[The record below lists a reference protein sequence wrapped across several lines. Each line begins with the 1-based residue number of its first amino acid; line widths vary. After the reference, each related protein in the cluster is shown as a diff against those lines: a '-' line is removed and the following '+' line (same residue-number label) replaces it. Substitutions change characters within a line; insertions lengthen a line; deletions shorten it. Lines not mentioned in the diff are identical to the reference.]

1 MKLDEFRK
9 LLQPM
14 VKDMVKQAILEEGLL
29 SNIVAEV
36 AQGLVL
42 AEAKSSRTAD
52 YKKQKSAH
60 NEAVEAAR
68 RDLQST
74 REENKQLFEGTRPA
88 PTGDGRGP
96 MSGVDPND
104 SGVDIDR
111 LLGGARDWS
120 KLI

>member
-42 AEAKSSRTAD
+42 AEARTSPSVD
-52 YKKQKSAH
+52 YKKQKSAQ

-74 REENKQLFEGTRPA
+74 REENKQLFEGTSPA
-88 PTGDGRGP
+88 PAGDGRGP
-96 MSGVDPND
+96 MNGVDPND
-104 SGVDIDR
+104 AGVDIDR

>member
-14 VKDMVKQAILEEGLL
+14 VKDMVKQAMLEEGFL
-29 SNIVAEV
+29 SSIVSEV

-42 AEAKSSRTAD
+42 AEAKSSVSNN
-52 YKKQKSAH
+52 YVKQESAH

-74 REENKQLFEGTRPA
+74 KKENKHIFEGTRPA
-88 PTGDGRGP
+88 PAGDGRGP
-96 MSGVDPND
+96 MNGVDPND
-104 SGVDIDR
+104 PGVDIDR
-111 LLGGARDWS
+111 LLGGARNWS

>member
-14 VKDMVKQAILEEGLL
+14 IKDMVKQTLLEEGLL
-29 SNIVAEV
+29 SNIVSEV

-42 AEAKSSRTAD
+42 AETTRSPTRPAPRQPSQDESI
-52 YKKQKSAH
+52 
-60 NEAVEAAR
+60 EAAR

-74 REENKQLFEGTRPA
+74 KAENKHIFESTQPTPSGT
-88 PTGDGRGP
+88 GNGP
-96 MSGVDPND
+96 MSGTPAND
-104 SGVDIDR
+104 AGIDLSR
-111 LLGGARDWS
+111 ILGGERDWS

>member
-14 VKDMVKQAILEEGLL
+14 VKDMVKQAMLEEGLL

-42 AEAKSSRTAD
+42 AEAKSSRVAD
-52 YKKQKSAH
+52 HSRQKSAH
-60 NEAVEAAR
+60 NEAIEAAR

-96 MSGVDPND
+96 MSGVDPSD